1 METAHMPLLS
11 TAEKSDRQPR
21 LSSEDWIEAALSV
34 LVQDGI
40 EAVQIT
46 TLARQLQVT
55 RGSFYWHFD
64 SREALLDALIAEWR
78 ARNTGVMVEA
88 IADTPSLDDGILAL
102 FAVWVDHTRFDP
114 ALDQAI
120 RYWARHDEAL
130 RKTVKAEDS
139 ARVAAI
145 AGFFTR
151 HGFHQP
157 EAFIRARVIY
167 FTQISYYALRVEE
180 DEAMTE
186 RMGYL
191 EAYFR
196 CFTGRDIDPAIA
208 ETYRDILIRGE
219 AKS

>member
-1 METAHMPLLS
+1 MTLHATP
-11 TAEKSDRQPR
+11 RQSAKQRR
-21 LSSEDWIEAALSV
+21 LTGADWIEAALKL
-34 LVQDGI
+34 LVDEGI

-46 TLARQLQVT
+46 TLSRRMGMT

-64 SREALLDALIAEWR
+64 NREDLLAALVEEWR

-88 IADTPSLDDGILAL
+88 IANTATLDDGILSL
-102 FAVWVDHTRFDP
+102 FSVWVDHSRFDMS
-114 ALDQAI
+114 LDQSV
-120 RYWARHDEAL
+120 RDWARYSEDL
-130 RKTVKAEDS
+130 RAIVKTEDS

-145 AGFFTR
+145 AGFFER
-151 HGFHQP
+151 HGFDQP

-167 FTQISYYALRVEE
+167 FTQISYYALGVEE

-196 CFTGRDIDPAIA
+196 CFTGRDINPDICA
-208 ETYRDILIRGE
+208 TYRARNLSE
-219 AKS
+219 ESAT